1 MIRVEDV
8 SHSYDRRQPIIN
20 HISTSFN
27 IGEMVALTGP
37 SGRGKSTLLF
47 IIGLLLK
54 PTNGTLLVAGRDT
67 ARISDRQRSM
77 MRAEAFGYLFQDAAL
92 DPSRTVLANVTE
104 PALYAQA
111 TRRKQLRSD
120 ALDLL
125 GSLGVDQRA
134 DALPR
139 QISGGQAQR
148 IALVR
153 ALILRP
159 PIIVADEP
167 TASLDSESAAAVVDT
182 LNAYS
187 RAGNTVIVATHDQRV
202 IRASTRE
209 VRL

>member
-1 MIRVEDV
+1 MIRVDAV
-8 SHSYDRRQPIIN
+8 SHSYDRRHPIIN
-20 HISTSFN
+20 QVSTTFD

-54 PTNGTLLVAGRDT
+54 PTAGTVSIAGLDT
-67 ARISDRQRSM
+67 ARISDRRRSM
-77 MRAEAFGYLFQDAAL
+77 LRAEAFGYLFQDAAL

-111 TRRKQLRSD
+111 THRKYLRGD

-148 IALVR
+148 IALAR

-159 PIIVADEP
+159 PIVVADEP
-167 TASLDSESAAAVVDT
+167 TASLDSDSAAAVVDT
-182 LNAYS
+182 LSAYG
-187 RAGNTVIVATHDQRV
+187 RAGKTVVVATHDQRV
-202 IRASTRE
+202 IRASDRE